1 MNMTIMQSI
10 FMGLLTGFTELLPV
24 SAPAHRALV
33 RCLAGIGGEDGVGLL
48 ICHLACLLALAQ
60 CCRADIQGL
69 RSTRRLLRIP
79 PKRRRHQPVRNL
91 VLLLGLL
98 RVAVIPL
105 VLGRLLT
112 GVFAFV
118 GGQLQILAFTVAA
131 NGVIVLLPAL
141 MRNGNKDQRNMSRLD
156 ALMMGLGAALSAIP
170 GFSMLGCA
178 LAVGIS
184 RGLDRKFALRFAWL
198 LMLPGLIMEL
208 LFDVLRIVGGGVVFS
223 PLGLLGALLGGVF
236 CYGGAIVAH
245 RSMVFLSFSSNFS
258 TFSYYCFGVGLFSFL
273 LFLTV

>member
-1 MNMTIMQSI
+1 MNMTIWQSI
-10 FMGLLTGFTELLPV
+10 VMGLLTGLTELLPV
-24 SAPAHRALV
+24 SAPPHRALA
-33 RCLAGIGGEDGVGLL
+33 RCLLGVGGEDGVGLL
-48 ICHLACLLALAQ
+48 ICHIACLLALTR
-60 CCRADIQGL
+60 CCRADIRGL

-79 PKRRRHQPVRNL
+79 PKRRRHQPEHNL

-98 RVAVIPL
+98 RVAAIPL

-118 GGQLQILAFTVAA
+118 GDRLQILAFTVAA

-141 MRNGNKDQRNMSRLD
+141 VRNGNKDQRNMSRLD

-184 RGLDRKFALRFAWL
+184 RGVDRKFALRFAWL
-198 LMLPGLIMEL
+198 LMLPGLVMEL
-208 LFDVLRIVGGGVVFS
+208 IFDVLRIIGSGLVFS
-223 PLGLLGALLGGVF
+223 PLGLLGALLGGIF
-236 CYGGAIVAH
+236 CYGGAIAAH
-245 RSMVFLSFSSNFS
+245 RSMDFLSFSSNFS
-258 TFSYYCFGVGLFSFL
+258 AFSYYCFGVGLFSFL

>member
-24 SAPAHRALV
+24 SAPAHQALA
-33 RCLAGIGGEDGVGLL
+33 RCLLGVGAEDGVGLL
-48 ICHLACLLALAQ
+48 ICHVACLLALTR
-60 CCRADIQGL
+60 CCRADIRGL
-69 RSTRRLLRIP
+69 RNTRRLLRIP
-79 PKRRRHQPVRNL
+79 PKRRRHQPEHNL

-98 RVAVIPL
+98 RVAAIPL

-118 GGQLQILAFTVAA
+118 GSRLQILAFTVAV

-141 MRNGNKDQRNMSRLD
+141 VRNGNKDQRNMSRLD
-156 ALMMGLGAALSAIP
+156 ALLMGLGAALSAIP

-178 LAVGIS
+178 LALGIR
-184 RGLDRKFALRFAWL
+184 RGVDRKFALRFAWL
-198 LMLPGLIMEL
+198 LMLPGLVMEL
-208 LFDVLRIVGGGVVFS
+208 IFDVLRIVGSGLIFS

-236 CYGGAIVAH
+236 CYAGATAAH
-245 RSMVFLSFSSNFS
+245 RSMDFLSFSSNFS
-258 TFSYYCFGVGLFSFL
+258 AFSYYCFGVGLFSFL
-273 LFLTV
+273 LFLIV